1 MHGPHGSV
9 GRQRLPF
16 ESSFGLFE
24 SQQAI
29 FLLYF
34 FLFFFFDFNSM
45 HVLKMFWR
53 LANFEREAAY
63 AV

>member
-1 MHGPHGSV
+1 MHGPHASV

-29 FLLYF
+29 FHLR
-34 FLFFFFDFNSM
+34 S
-45 HVLKMFWR
+45 
-53 LANFEREAAY
+53 NFQLRFII
-63 AV
+63 